1 MSRIVRFLLIAAA
14 VVAALV
20 LAAVIA
26 LFTLIN
32 EKSVESTLSRLARSA
47 FNADVTLSHHVTISR
62 FPALVVEIPQATFK
76 DRETKE
82 EKARLDAARVRVA
95 LWSLPLG
102 AVNIVKADVAGLA
115 TSLELSTPTTDAL
128 ITAFSNALTF
138 PDNVRVKNVTFTNA
152 DLDVTAGEGAARRHW
167 KFTGVNLK
175 LDSLSPE
182 MTTGFDITGAFS
194 GDAQKAAEVPAESA
208 PIEAAPATA
217 PAATPAKAAQPE
229 APQAAQEPAVAPASE
244 TPAEAP
250 TEAPAPAEESAP
262 ASAPANEPKAA
273 TPEVSLLNYFV
284 PAARAAE
291 VVPALPAPTPGD
303 APTLAETITAF
314 TQGASGSFSATGTIA
329 VSASDKTVSFE
340 KLKFSA
346 DVAKEGRHFSIV
358 TGAELL
364 SVAPSAVTGTN
375 VNASVSEPEAA
386 SGDVHLGAVDF
397 RLVGNRLQSPEMRLA
412 YSETDEGGKV
422 TSYEASASVD
432 SDLMAR
438 RTNLENLTARVT
450 VTGDASL
457 PQDFTAQA
465 SGFMNLDFASD
476 KAQVGL
482 SGTFAGAP
490 FSFNG
495 TIANLKAPKAAGEL
509 MISAVDFQSIPRFKT
524 LGWMKAADF
533 AGELRIG
540 QVKSGAFTASQVHS
554 RMTVKEGAVTLK
566 NVIVTLADG
575 RLLGEASMANDASWR
590 VDGRLD
596 GVNLERLFTSFS
608 GTPVLSGIASGAFAA
623 TGLGLDPASVKAQG
637 SVRLLRGAYKGI
649 NARAVRDFIA
659 GRGKAETITQAGAW
673 TEIDEASGDLAL
685 ADTTLA
691 VKNFVSRSVF
701 QRTNADFTAALATGD
716 ISGQAV
722 TTFAPAGGIPAVR
735 VTATIA
741 GKTAS
746 PAWTFDFED
755 ARKNLL
761 RAQGRPLVKEKKDER
776 HGNLWQSV
784 KDFFRF

>member
-1 MSRIVRFLLIAAA
+1 MNRIVRFLLIAAA

-20 LAAVIA
+20 LAAVTA

-32 EKSVESTLSRLARSA
+32 EKSVESTLSRLSKEA
-47 FNADVTLSHHVTISR
+47 FGADVTLARHVTVSR
-62 FPALVVEIPQATFK
+62 FPALVVEIPAATFK

-82 EKARLDAARVRVA
+82 EKARLDSARVQIA

-102 AVNIVKADVAGLA
+102 AVNIVKADVSGLS
-115 TSLELSTPTTDAL
+115 TSLKIAAPTTDAL
-128 ITAFSNALTF
+128 IAALSNAITF
-138 PDNVRVKNVTFTNA
+138 PNNVRVKNVTFTNTA
-152 DLDVTAGEGAARRHW
+152 LDVTAGSGDALHHW
-167 KFTGVNLK
+167 NFSGVNLK

-182 MTTGFDITGAFS
+182 MTTGFDVTGAFAGS
-194 GDAQKAAEVPAESA
+194 AAPAPA
-208 PIEAAPATA
+208 PQLTEEAPAEAAPTPSEPTA
-217 PAATPAKAAQPE
+217 EAQPAAA
-229 APQAAQEPAVAPASE
+229 
-244 TPAEAP
+244 PAEAP
-250 TEAPAPAEESAP
+250 TPAAEDPKPA
-262 ASAPANEPKAA
+262 
-273 TPEVSLLNYFV
+273 VSLLDFVV

-291 VVPALPAPTPGD
+291 VVPALPAPTMD
-303 APTLAETITAF
+303 TAPTLAETLAAL

-346 DVAKEGRHFSIV
+346 DVTKNHRHFSVV
-358 TGAELL
+358 TGADLL
-364 SVAPSAVTGTN
+364 SLTANAVTGTN

-397 RLVGNRLQSPEMRLA
+397 RLIGNRLQSPEMRLA
-412 YSETDEGGKV
+412 YSETTDGRV

-432 SDLMAR
+432 ADLLKH
-438 RTNLENLTARVT
+438 RTHLENLAARVS

-465 SGFMNLDFASD
+465 SGFMNLDFAAD
-476 KAQVGL
+476 AAQVGL

-495 TIANLKAPKAAGEL
+495 TVANLEAPKAAGEL
-509 MISAVDFQSIPRFKT
+509 MLSAVDLKTIPRFKS

-540 QVKSGAFTASQVHS
+540 QVTADRFNASQVHS
-554 RMTVKEGAVTLK
+554 RLTVTQGNVTLK
-566 NVIVTLADG
+566 NLIVTLADG
-575 RLLGEASMANDASWR
+575 RLLGEAAMDNDAAWR

-608 GTPVLSGIASGAFAA
+608 GTPVLSGVASGAFTA
-623 TGLGLDPASVKAQG
+623 TGLGLDTTSIRAQG
-637 SVRLLRGAYKGI
+637 SMRMLRGAYQGL

-673 TEIDEASGDLAL
+673 TEIDEASGDL
-685 ADTTLA
+685 TLTGDVLD

-701 QRTNADFTAALATGD
+701 QRTNADFTVALAAGD
-716 ISGQAV
+716 ITGQAV

-735 VTATIA
+735 VTANLS
-741 GKTAS
+741 GKSAA
-746 PAWTFDFED
+746 PVWTFDYDD

-761 RAQGRPLVKEKKDER
+761 RAQGRPLVKERKDEHR
-776 HGNLWQSV
+776 GNLWQSV

>member
-32 EKSVESTLSRLARSA
+32 EKSIESTLSRLARSA
-47 FNADVTLSHHVTISR
+47 FNADVTLSQHVTISR
-62 FPALVVEIPQATFK
+62 FPALVVEIPQTAFK

-82 EKARLDAARVRVA
+82 EKARLDAARVQVA

-102 AVNIVKADVAGLA
+102 AVNIVKADVAGLE
-115 TSLELSTPTTDAL
+115 TSLKLSAPTTDAL
-128 ITAFSNALTF
+128 IDAFTSALTF
-138 PDNVRVKNVTFTNA
+138 PNNVRVKNVTFTNA
-152 DLDVTAGEGAARRHW
+152 DLDVTAGEGAALRHW

-182 MTTGFDITGAFS
+182 MTTGFDVTGAFA
-194 GDAQKAAEVPAESA
+194 GDAANSRSSA
-208 PIEAAPATA
+208 PTESTPTEAS
-217 PAATPAKAAQPE
+217 PAATPAASAE
-229 APQAAQEPAVAPASE
+229 GAAPADEPQTS
-244 TPAEAP
+244 TPA
-250 TEAPAPAEESAP
+250 
-262 ASAPANEPKAA
+262 
-273 TPEVSLLNYFV
+273 VSLLNYVV

-291 VVPALPAPTPGD
+291 VVPALPAPAPGD

-314 TQGASGSFSATGTIA
+314 TQGASGSFSATGAIA
-329 VSASDKTVSFE
+329 VSASDKIVSFE

-346 DVAKEGRHFSIV
+346 DVTKNERHFSVV
-358 TGAELL
+358 TGAELF
-364 SVAPSAVTGTN
+364 SIAPSAVTGTN
-375 VNASVSEPEAA
+375 VNASISEPEAA

-397 RLVGNRLQSPEMRLA
+397 RLAGSRLQSPEMRLA
-412 YSETDEGGKV
+412 YSDTDEGGKV

-438 RTNLENLTARVT
+438 RTHLENLTARVT

-465 SGFMNLDFASD
+465 SGFMNLDFAAD

-495 TIANLKAPKAAGEL
+495 TIADLKAPKAAGEL

-533 AGELRIG
+533 TGELRIG

-554 RMTVKEGAVTLK
+554 RMTVKDGAVKLK

-608 GTPVLSGIASGAFAA
+608 GTPVLSGIASGAFTA
-623 TGLGLDPASVKAQG
+623 TGLGLDPAAVQAQG
-637 SVRLLRGAYKGI
+637 SVRLLRGAYKGL

-673 TEIDEASGDLAL
+673 TEIDEASGDLSL
-685 ADTTLA
+685 ADSTLA

-716 ISGQAV
+716 ISGQAA
-722 TTFAPAGGIPAVR
+722 TTFAPAGGIPAMR

-741 GKTAS
+741 GKTAA
-746 PAWTFDFED
+746 PVWTFDFED

-761 RAQGRPLVKEKKDER
+761 RAQGRPLVKEKKEER